1 MNAVMPTPGAA
12 DTERRLKADWA
23 ESAAYNAFYG
33 GMRTT
38 QLTGLALA
46 SIVVALAYRYV
57 PDWLL
62 LAWTIT
68 VLCEALWLKLVRRH
82 YEKLGRRQRD
92 AARQLRFA
100 RAQRPLW
107 LFNAMFWGLTPLML
121 FHYMPT
127 ETALLAW
134 LPVIA
139 GGLGRTSY
147 LASHLHTARMYL
159 SLIAG
164 ALTLSVGVGLVSE
177 LYVPLGMIRWA
188 MPVVLVLYLLLFARL
203 IRVHYARNAE
213 SIDVLYQNKLL
224 IQSLQAQTH
233 AAKAAAEFRTR
244 FLAGA
249 AHDLKQPISALG
261 IYAEWLGSEPQ
272 LVDELAPKILQAT
285 QAINTLFDSM
295 FDLAKLDVHRIQP
308 DLRTVQVR
316 HLLED
321 LHVQYRPLAVQKGLT
336 LRLRT
341 VDAQLVSDP
350 IILRRILGNLVSN
363 AIRYT
368 SNGGVLLA
376 ARQRGDHVLF
386 EVWDTGIGIA
396 ADQHVIIFDEF
407 YKVPQ
412 RGTNDGFGL
421 GLALVRRLAELMDY
435 PLTLRSR
442 LARGTMFRVR
452 VPLTL
457 GGRQGAEVAAIA
469 SAGRDGAQ
477 SAASAS
483 AT

>member
-33 GMRTT
+33 GMHTT

-68 VLCEALWLKLVRRH
+68 VLCGALWLKLVRRH

-177 LYVPLGMIRWA
+177 LYVPLGSLRWW

-203 IRVHYARNAE
+203 IRVYAARNAE
-213 SIDVLYQNKLL
+213 SVDLLYQNKLL

-233 AAKAAAEFRTR
+233 AAKAGAEFRTR
-244 FLAGA
+244 FLTGA

-261 IYAEWLGSEPQ
+261 IYAEWLSSEPQ
-272 LVDELAPKILQAT
+272 LVEELTPKILHAT

-295 FDLAKLDVHRIQP
+295 FDLAKLDVNRIQP
-308 DLRTVQVR
+308 DLRTVR
-316 HLLED
+316 
-321 LHVQYRPLAVQKGLT
+321 
-336 LRLRT
+336 
-341 VDAQLVSDP
+341 
-350 IILRRILGNLVSN
+350 
-363 AIRYT
+363 
-368 SNGGVLLA
+368 
-376 ARQRGDHVLF
+376 RGDHVLF

-421 GLALVRRLAELMDY
+421 GLALVRRLAEMMDY
-435 PLTLRSR
+435 PLILQSQ
-442 LARGTMFRVR
+442 LARGSMFRIR
-452 VPLTL
+452 VPRTV
-457 GGRQGAEVAAIA
+457 GAPPRADAGVTA